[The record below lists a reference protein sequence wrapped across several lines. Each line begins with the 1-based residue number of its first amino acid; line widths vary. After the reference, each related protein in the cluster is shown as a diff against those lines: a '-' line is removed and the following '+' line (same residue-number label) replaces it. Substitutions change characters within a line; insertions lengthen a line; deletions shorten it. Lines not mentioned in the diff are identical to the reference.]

1 MLKFNKS
8 YFFLFC
14 LLFIVEVL
22 IALYVHDTI
31 IRPYI
36 GDLLVV
42 ILIYCFIKSFL
53 NIKVLYTAIFVL
65 LFSFSVE
72 LMQYFTIVETLG
84 LEKSKVA
91 STVIGTS
98 FEWIDLLCY
107 TAGIC
112 IVLLV
117 ETYIKKTTEIIRNS

>member
-1 MLKFNKS
+1 MLKFSKT

-53 NIKVLYTAIFVL
+53 NLKVIHAAIFVL
-65 LFSFSVE
+65 LFSFGVE
-72 LMQYFTIVETLG
+72 LLQYFTIVEKLG
-84 LEKSKVA
+84 LQKSKVA

-107 TAGIC
+107 TSGIF
-112 IVLLV
+112 IVLLG
-117 ETYIKKTTEIIRNS
+117 ETYIKKQQK